1 MNDSIMTY
9 VPTHLRHVP
18 FGLAFT
24 LNADDDLMC
33 VRLRK
38 DFTFSKSL
46 SDYLPVELTE
56 QWSEEEVDTLMCIH
70 QTLLGEA

>member
-1 MNDSIMTY
+1 MY
-9 VPTHLRHVP
+9 KRQVPTHLRHVP

-33 VRLRK
+33 VRLRE
-38 DFTFSKSL
+38 DYSFSKSL
-46 SDYLPVELTE
+46 SDYEPVELTE

-70 QTLLGEA
+70 QALLGEA